1 MESVTD
7 EAKPASSAALV
18 PELHKRVAELQQ
30 RVVVLSRE
38 RDEYKHL
45 AELLKRE
52 LERLRDL
59 QKTPREHVES
69 QVAQL
74 AFLEFAQELLAR
86 GGTST
91 PVEALVGALP
101 KPPADSPKKKPR
113 KHTPHGRAQL
123 PEHLPVQTLV
133 LRPAELPAGAKVVN
147 EDVSWRLGFRRASF
161 YRLKIIRPIFVVDK
175 DQAVDGTESTA
186 ALHDGDVSALPDAVR
201 SATPVNDAGDG
212 EPTPSPPVEPTPVG
226 VPPNAPADNA
236 AAAGTAPAS
245 GSTAALNTVADCERA
260 TEGAAGVPE
269 SGSLASTT
277 LVQALAPDEIIPR
290 GLPTPN
296 TLAHIIVSKF
306 ADKLPFNRQ
315 EGIVSREGIRI
326 TRGTMCNW
334 TERAH
339 GECKGVV
346 AAMEREAREHA
357 HCIMTDATGHLV
369 QANEKCKKGHFWVLV
384 ADHDHVIFR
393 YSARHSSDEPKAFL
407 QGFRGTVLADASSV
421 YDALFGL
428 PTSPTEAGCNSHA
441 RRYLY
446 KALASDRQRALAGI
460 GLYNRLFELERAY
473 PKDDPDERL
482 RQRREQSAPVVAVL
496 DQWRREQLEH
506 PAVAEGTPLRKALN
520 YIGNHWA
527 ALTRFLHDGKI
538 PIHNN
543 RSELELRRLVVGR
556 ANWLFVGSDET
567 AAWTCTFV
575 SLVASCQLHG
585 LDPEAYLRDLFRV
598 VVRWPKHRLLE
609 LSPNKWR
616 LTRARLDPAEL
627 ALPLGPLTIPPPVAA
642 EQPAEESNADEV
654 CRTPAAHDA

>member
-1 MESVTD
+1 MDSVAQD
-7 EAKPASSAALV
+7 AKTEISAALV
-18 PELHKRVAELQQ
+18 TELQKRVASLI
-30 RVVVLSRE
+30 RE

-45 AELLKRE
+45 AELFKRE

-69 QVAQL
+69 ATAQL
-74 AFLEFAQELLAR
+74 AFLEFAQQLLAR
-86 GGTST
+86 GEALA
-91 PVEALVGALP
+91 PLEALVGALP
-101 KPPADSPKKKPR
+101 RSPADSPKNKPR
-113 KHTPHGRAQL
+113 KHTPHGRAPL

-133 LRPAELPAGAKVVN
+133 LRPAGIPDDAKAVN

-161 YRLKIIRPIFVVDK
+161 YRLKIIRPIFVIDK
-175 DQAVDGTESTA
+175 DQAFDGAESTA
-186 ALHDGDVSALPDAVR
+186 VLHDGDVCALPAPAC
-201 SATPVNDAGDG
+201 SAPASEAGRA
-212 EPTPSPPVEPTPVG
+212 EPRPSPRVEPTPAEA
-226 VPPNAPADNA
+226 PPVAPAVKAQPDSAKPASRGGDEVTTRTTLGPVTAAGSTNAP
-236 AAAGTAPAS
+236 
-245 GSTAALNTVADCERA
+245 
-260 TEGAAGVPE
+260 GAAVAERERDVEDTAGVSA
-269 SGSLASTT
+269 SGSLATTT

-290 GLPTPN
+290 GLPTPD
-296 TLAHIIVSKF
+296 TLAHVVVGKF

-315 EGIVSREGIRI
+315 EGIVSREGPRI

-339 GECKGVV
+339 DECKGVV
-346 AAMEREAREHA
+346 AAMEQDARQNA

-393 YSARHSSDEPKAFL
+393 YSARHSGNEPKAFL

-428 PTSPTEAGCNSHA
+428 PNGPTEAGCNSHA

-446 KALASDRQRALAGI
+446 KALSSDRERALAGI
-460 GLYNRLFELERAY
+460 GMYNRLFELERAY
-473 PKDDPDERL
+473 PKNDPDERL
-482 RQRREQSAPVVAVL
+482 RRRRDQSAPVVTAL

-520 YIGNHWA
+520 YMGNHWA
-527 ALTRFLHDGKI
+527 ALTRFLQDGKI

-598 VVRWPKHRLLE
+598 IVRWPQHRLLE
-609 LSPNKWR
+609 LSPMKWR
-616 LTRARLDPAEL
+616 KTRERLNPAEL
-627 ALPLGPLTIPPPVAA
+627 ALPLGPLTIPPPL
-642 EQPAEESNADEV
+642 EGE
-654 CRTPAAHDA
+654 